1 MVIRKTLHLEK
12 QLGNFAEKRF
22 KNKENEHRKQ

>member
-1 MVIRKTLHLEK
+1 MVIRKTFVDYRAILP
-12 QLGNFAEKRF
+12 QKRF